1 MPPDKTDKEKV
12 MSKRLSVGNLPHH
25 MTAEQLETL
34 FSEAGLVASAKII
47 TYLHNGQACGFGF
60 VSMKTQEEG
69 EKAISLFNGRLL
81 DGRLLAV
88 KEDWPQSKCSF
99 GRRSRNC
106 R

>member
-1 MPPDKTDKEKV
+1 MPSGKTDKEKV
-12 MSKRLSVGNLPHH
+12 MTKRLSVGNLPHH
-25 MTAEQLETL
+25 MTGEQLQTL
-34 FSEAGLVASAKII
+34 FSEAGGVASAKTI
-47 TYLHNGQACGFGF
+47 TYLHNGQTCGFGF
-60 VSMKTQEEG
+60 VSMNSREEG
-69 EKAISLFNGRLL
+69 QKAISLFNGRLV

>member
-1 MPPDKTDKEKV
+1 
-12 MSKRLSVGNLPHH
+12 MSKRLSVGNLPPQ
-25 MTAEQLETL
+25 MTEEQLQTL
-34 FSEAGLVASAKII
+34 FSEAGLVDSAKII
-47 TYLHNGQACGFGF
+47 TYLHNGQTCGFGF
-60 VSMKTQEEG
+60 VAMKTQEQG
-69 EKAISLFNGRLL
+69 QKAISLFDGRMV

>member
-25 MTAEQLETL
+25 MTGEQLQTL

-47 TYLHNGQACGFGF
+47 TYLHNGQNCGFGF

-69 EKAISLFNGRLL
+69 QKAISLFNGREV

-99 GRRSRNC
+99 GRRSRTC